1 MTLTLHYTKNTVINP
16 FMTFV
21 KPILLNLTKAK
32 HHNFKAEKIKYTY
45 VNTDE
50 TES

>member
-1 MTLTLHYTKNTVINP
+1 MTLILHYTKNTVINP
-16 FMTFV
+16 FMTFD

-32 HHNFKAEKIKYTY
+32 HHNFKAEQIKYTY
-45 VNTDE
+45 VNTYE